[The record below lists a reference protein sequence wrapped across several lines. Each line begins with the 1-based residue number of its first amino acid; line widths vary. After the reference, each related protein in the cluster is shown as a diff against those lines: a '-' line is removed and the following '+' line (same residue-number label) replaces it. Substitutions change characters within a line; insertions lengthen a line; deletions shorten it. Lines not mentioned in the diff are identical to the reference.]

1 MSVILITLNVNKRF
15 SLCFVRN
22 NVPPR
27 VSLAI
32 LFLYIHIFV
41 RCVKSRETFIISEK
55 LVEKHI
61 IVDVGPVQDIP
72 YGDVLY
78 RFNIGS
84 M

>member
-1 MSVILITLNVNKRF
+1 MCKVKR
-15 SLCFVRN
+15 N
-22 NVPPR
+22 
-27 VSLAI
+27 I
-32 LFLYIHIFV
+32 YHI
-41 RCVKSRETFIISEK
+41 KK